1 MSYIA
6 PLPRPRDD
14 GALKVSWCVN
24 NRSLKN
30 QSALCCQRSVN
41 LVSLLITEM
50 ADEDADATPIF
61 SIWFSLRY
69 LMLVSNRSLSV
80 GSKSSLPKYSS
91 SLKGRLLGPNCAAT
105 LGGTNV
111 SGSTP
116 FKEVAPGVTVIG

>member
-1 MSYIA
+1 M
-6 PLPRPRDD
+6 DD

-30 QSALCCQRSVN
+30 QSALCSQRNVN

-50 ADEDADATPIF
+50 ADEAACTAPIF

-91 SLKGRLLGPNCAAT
+91 SWKGSPAGPSCAAT
-105 LGGTNV
+105 LAGSNVAIDTPSKLGT
-111 SGSTP
+111 
-116 FKEVAPGVTVIG
+116 PGVTV